1 MKLSNKF
8 QSNELFQSET
18 GPNGWLL
25 KHWKKLKEKQILEY
39 TQSRFKLSNSS
50 RTDDDVHEGFE
61 DIQDVNMK
69 QSQKLTSVKAWI
81 EMKKD
86 LYSVELCKM
95 MMKKLLMLT
104 VINFLTG
111 SSTEHIFISYLNSK

>member
-18 GPNGWLL
+18 GPSGWLL
-25 KHWKKLKEKQILEY
+25 EHWKKLKL
-39 TQSRFKLSNSS
+39 KLSNSS
-50 RTDDDVHEGFE
+50 RSSDDVHEGFE
-61 DIQDVNMK
+61 DFQDVNMK
-69 QSQKLTSVKAWI
+69 KTQKLISVKAWI

-86 LYSVELCKM
+86 LYSEELCKM

-104 VINFLTG
+104 VINILTG
-111 SSTEHIFISYLNSK
+111 SSTENILISYLNSK